1 VRAASTIIL
10 AIVLL
15 ASITNVACCGKGKRV
30 QSARETFESELRT
43 RNVSFTG
50 PDDQGLYKLEL
61 ERGVVTV
68 TLDNIARN
76 YERDGDPEAIGRF
89 VDQILA
95 AFVLPEWERAK
106 SLLFFSAEPSD
117 HKFGDTIRWQV
128 SESVCKV
135 LVLTDLQEGRITW
148 VTPNML
154 GDWGIS
160 QEVAVESAR
169 ANMDKLLQGIE
180 PEIAGEIDGMPIGI
194 IPLGSVFKAAT
205 IFAPGFKAF
214 ISKKLE
220 WPVLAVIPCRDFIYI
235 ISEKDKALLNRM
247 GAVVQR
253 EYRQSGYPITTEV
266 LRVSDDGI
274 EAVGRFPE

>member
-1 VRAASTIIL
+1 L